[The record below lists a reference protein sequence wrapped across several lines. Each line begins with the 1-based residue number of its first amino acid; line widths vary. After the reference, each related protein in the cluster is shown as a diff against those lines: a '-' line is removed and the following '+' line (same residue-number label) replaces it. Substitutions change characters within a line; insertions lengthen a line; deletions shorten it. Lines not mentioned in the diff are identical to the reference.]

1 MFLIDVIVRKPQ
13 LFSSVFLYGVEAIL
27 TIVMLIYILNAD
39 ESHITKDN
47 LYFNAMLTASWMQ

>member
-1 MFLIDVIVRKPQ
+1 MFLIDEIVSKPQ

-27 TIVMLIYILNAD
+27 TIIMLVYIVKAD

-47 LYFNAMLTASWMQ
+47 LYLNAMLTASWMQ